1 MSLFF
6 TSDIF
11 PAWPLIT
18 FTHAFFSLSCLW
30 TLFKT
35 KRSILEK
42 LGPLGQNYGAVHI
55 LNLLF
60 KEEWNNDGMK
70 NLLKVQIALRRQVK
84 YYLV

>member
-6 TSDIF
+6 TSDISQLDLWLLSLT
-11 PAWPLIT
+11 P
-18 FTHAFFSLSCLW
+18 FFRSLVFEPYS
-30 TLFKT
+30 
-35 KRSILEK
+35 K
-42 LGPLGQNYGAVHI
+42 LNEAVHI

>member
-6 TSDIF
+6 TSDISQLDLWLLSLT
-11 PAWPLIT
+11 P
-18 FTHAFFSLSCLW
+18 FFSVACLW

-42 LGPLGQNYGAVHI
+42 LGPLGQNYAVHI
-55 LNLLF
+55 LNSLF